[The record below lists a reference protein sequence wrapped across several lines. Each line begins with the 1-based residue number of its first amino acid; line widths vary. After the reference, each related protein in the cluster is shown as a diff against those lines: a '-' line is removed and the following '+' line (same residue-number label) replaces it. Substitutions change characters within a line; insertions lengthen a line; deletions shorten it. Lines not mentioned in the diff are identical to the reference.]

1 MQENIWKWHSSGS
14 IFNYTNWY
22 TGEPNNA
29 GGDQD
34 CLKMWSKAIHNYKWD
49 DDDCSDKFR
58 TICQIKGKDGYLRST
73 NEFLGFSRHWQTGR
87 CCLACVG

>member
-1 MQENIWKWHSSGS
+1 MANNKKDVNYHPMLHFLNMQENIWKWHSSGS

-58 TICQIKGKDGYLRST
+58 TICQIKGNIY
-73 NEFLGFSRHWQTGR
+73 
-87 CCLACVG
+87 